1 MRVAGIVAIGV
12 VGALLAVAAA
22 SATPAGAGQGSNRP
36 PGTLTSDQ
44 KAIWMSE
51 WVPCWR
57 VKLSTLSKRLHI
69 PVRPGVTPQ
78 QVAARL
84 AQRAV
89 DLLYDTPE
97 ETQAAADGCRNG
109 ILWRFYHPEA

>member
-1 MRVAGIVAIGV
+1 MRAGGILAVGV
-12 VGALLAVAAA
+12 VAAVLSVAAA
-22 SATPAGAGQGSNRP
+22 AAPPVGSDKGSNRP

-57 VKLSTLSKRLHI
+57 VKLSTLSSKLHI
-69 PVRPGVTPQ
+69 PVKSGVTPQ
-78 QVAARL
+78 QAAARL
-84 AQRAV
+84 AERAV
-89 DLLYDTPE
+89 DLLYNTPE

-109 ILWRFYHPEA
+109 ILWRFYHPDA